1 MRAIGMSDIGKCR
14 KNNEDAYYIAV
25 GEEAADNLFLIAD
38 GMGGCNAGEVASGS
52 ALEAFLAYYEQEKAK
67 DTAAE
72 PLDLLTGSVA
82 AANQAVYT
90 KSNSAKE
97 FAEMGTTIVAAAV
110 REKKLYIAYVG
121 DSRAYLY
128 RKKEL
133 LPLTTDHSYVMELV
147 KLGTITKEE
156 AAEHPK
162 RNIIT
167 RAVGIKETVETD
179 TIIQPLREGDMLL
192 LCTDGLSGMLKDAEI
207 AKVLGRKVSL
217 EKKAALLV
225 EKANQQ
231 GGYDNIS
238 LILVDIGGKD

>member
-121 DSRAYLY
+121 DSRAYLF
-128 RKKEL
+128 REKEL

-147 KLGTITKEE
+147 RLGTITKEE

-217 EKKAALLV
+217 EKKASLLI